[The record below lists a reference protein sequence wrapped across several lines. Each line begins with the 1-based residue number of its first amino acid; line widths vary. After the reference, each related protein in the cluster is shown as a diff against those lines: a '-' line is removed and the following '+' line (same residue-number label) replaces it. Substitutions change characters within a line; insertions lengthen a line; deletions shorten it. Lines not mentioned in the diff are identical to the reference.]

1 MPASMMSAPTG
12 LRLNVIGSSI
22 AIVAT
27 GPMPGSTPIRVPSRQ
42 PISAKNKLIGVTAT
56 PKPMIRLWKIWSIVA
71 SSAEILG
78 PDREGQRQALHENKH
93 REQDEDDEQ
102 DDHFLPL
109 ELVAARRADEDE
121 RRGSNDEAERL
132 HQIAVGDG
140 GGRHQH
146 DRLGIRPE
154 PDREQRYDER
164 GAENCPLRA
173 KADLYRQKNQD
184 REDAERDHEIDDVER
199 RVHRLVALGLHG
211 DRLQQHDGAEH
222 HQQESEHRR

>member
-93 REQDEDDEQ
+93 REEDEDDEE

-109 ELVAARRADEDE
+109 ELVAARRADEHQ
-121 RRGSNDEAERL
+121 RRRRDHEAERL
-132 HQIAVGDG
+132 HQIAVGDR
-140 GGRHQH
+140 GGRDEH
-146 DRLGIRPE
+146 DRLRIGPE
-154 PDREQRYDER
+154 KHGEQRYDDR
-164 GAENCPLRA
+164 AAQDRPLGAEA
-173 KADLYRQKNQD
+173 
-184 REDAERDHEIDDVER
+184 
-199 RVHRLVALGLHG
+199 GF
-211 DRLQQHDGAEH
+211 
-222 HQQESEHRR
+222 